1 MAFPASSR
9 ILGPCSA
16 AAALLAASALM
27 AAPADGPVTV
37 TLKETDALFQNPGQ
51 GWMAFGRMPWKETRL
66 PCSVAYFRLDW
77 CDVEPEEGKLQWKAI
92 DEAAAAWKAR
102 GARVAFRIMTANA
115 HSAGTY
121 SSPKWLFDAGCKSFE
136 YTEGGSDPTKG
147 GKRIPRIEPDYAD
160 PLYLKKH
167 GAFLQ
172 ALGKRYDGG
181 PDVEFLDIG
190 SYGIWGEWHT
200 PHPAPIEVRR
210 QIIDLYLAAF
220 KKTPLVSMSDDAEA
234 LAHALAK
241 GTGYRRDG
249 VGSPW
254 HEENWIGSKKYAGVA
269 GFADAWTRAPA
280 VFEWYGDYKYLLGRN
295 WSFDRAVKCMLDSHV
310 TLINDNVGEVPA
322 DKMPELQRLARL
334 SGYRFVLREV
344 RHAGSAPRGAPL
356 SFDMKWSNVGVGKL
370 YRRHVLRL
378 ALLDDAGAVA
388 CASDG
393 KADPR
398 EWLPGDRAVTERL
411 AIPAALAPGAYAL
424 AIGLVDPDTGK
435 PAIRL
440 AIDAPETD
448 RWHRVSRVTV
458 R

>member
-1 MAFPASSR
+1 MRPFLEWLSPAV
-9 ILGPCSA
+9 LAA
-16 AAALLAASALM
+16 AAALPQPTSA
-27 AAPADGPVTV
+27 GEVVTNF
-37 TLKETDALFQNPGQ
+37 KEVDDLHRNPGQ
-51 GWMAFGRMPWKETRL
+51 GWMSFGRMPGREPRL

-77 CDVEPEEGKLQWKAI
+77 ADLEPEEGKPAWKPV
-92 DEAAAAWKAR
+92 DEAIAAWKAR

-115 HSAGTY
+115 HSGGTY
-121 SSPKWLFDAGCKSFE
+121 SSPKWLFDAGCKSYE

-147 GKRIPRIEPDYAD
+147 GKRIPRVEPDYAD
-160 PLYLKKH
+160 PLCLKKH
-167 GAFLQ
+167 GAFLR
-172 ALGKRYDGG
+172 ALGARYDGH

-210 QIIDLYLAAF
+210 RIVDLYVAAF
-220 KKTPLVSMSDDAEA
+220 QKTPLV
-234 LAHALAK
+234 
-241 GTGYRRDG
+241 
-249 VGSPW
+249 
-254 HEENWIGSKKYAGVA
+254 
-269 GFADAWTRAPA
+269 
-280 VFEWYGDYKYLLGRN
+280 
-295 WSFDRAVKCMLDSHV
+295 V
-310 TLINDNVGEVPA
+310 TLINDNVGDVPPE
-322 DKMPELQRLARL
+322 KMPELQRLARRA
-334 SGYRFVLREV
+334 GYRFVLREV

-356 SFDMKWSNVGVGKL
+356 AVDMKWSNVGVGKL
-370 YRRHVLRL
+370 YRKHVLRL

-398 EWLPGDRAVTERL
+398 EWLPGDKAVQERL
-411 AIPAALAPGAYAL
+411 AIPAALQPGPYAL
-424 AIGLVDPDTGK
+424 AVGLVDPDTGK